1 MFSMK
6 RKRLL
11 LLLTSFIVICICAM
25 ALADSNKLTEDEAS
39 EKMFTLTEDEAA
51 HIAAETIRQQTGVD
65 VPLEDKTKYRYVAW
79 KYTKGHP
86 AWRVIFISETE
97 EWGRCS
103 AAVNDTTHEV
113 IIQEAD
119 VYGTTADNIL
129 ARYRTKYGDYSD
141 WNSDIWADVAAAVR
155 DLPATTM
162 EGMVVKATP
171 WIPWR
176 EGFLTCEQAEAQAFK
191 QAKVRRGDLNCASL
205 IDAQPNPIWKYRIIP
220 RDESYQDSIVVE
232 IDAVTG
238 EMTDLDMYKS
248 DHQDLEPYY
257 HMITLH
263 RIWTRLELE
272 ENGPLYLA
280 RIAVLKQFAD
290 LSFDMPEE
298 DSLPIFKEDFWQ
310 PEIRDTTVR
319 FRSNWSNLPD
329 YQVTLDE
336 NGIPAE
342 ILILDS
348 SGIEELSTDKMPSVY
363 SE

>member
-1 MFSMK
+1 M
-6 RKRLL
+6 
-11 LLLTSFIVICICAM
+11 
-25 ALADSNKLTEDEAS
+25 
-39 EKMFTLTEDEAA
+39 
-51 HIAAETIRQQTGVD
+51 
-65 VPLEDKTKYRYVAW
+65 
-79 KYTKGHP
+79 
-86 AWRVIFISETE
+86 
-97 EWGRCS
+97 
-103 AAVNDTTHEV
+103 
-113 IIQEAD
+113 
-119 VYGTTADNIL
+119 
-129 ARYRTKYGDYSD
+129 
-141 WNSDIWADVAAAVR
+141 
-155 DLPATTM
+155 
-162 EGMVVKATP
+162 
-171 WIPWR
+171 
-176 EGFLTCEQAEAQAFK
+176 TCEQAEAQAFK
-191 QAKVRRGDLNCASL
+191 QAKVCRGDLNCASL

-220 RDESYQDSIVVE
+220 WDKSYQDSIVVE

-248 DHQDLEPYY
+248 DYRDLEPYY

-348 SGIEELSTDKMPSVY
+348 SGIEELLTDKMPSVY